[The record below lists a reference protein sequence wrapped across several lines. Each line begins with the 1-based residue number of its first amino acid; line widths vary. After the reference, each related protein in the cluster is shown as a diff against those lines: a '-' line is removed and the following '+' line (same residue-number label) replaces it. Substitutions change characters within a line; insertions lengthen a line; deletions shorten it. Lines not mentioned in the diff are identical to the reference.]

1 MYMRESWTD
10 ERLDDFRADVDRRF
24 DAVDARFDRL
34 ETKVDANHREVK
46 AEIAELRGEMTSGF
60 ERLYRTMLFLGAG
73 AMTTIVVGF
82 VGLIV
87 THA

>member
-1 MYMRESWTD
+1 MRESWTD
-10 ERLDDFRADVDRRF
+10 ERLDDFRDEVNRRF
-24 DAVDARFDRL
+24 DEVDQRFDRL

-46 AEIAELRGEMTSGF
+46 AEIATLRGEMTSGF
-60 ERLYRTMLFLGAG
+60 ERLYRTMVLLGAG

-82 VGLIV
+82 LGLIA